1 MNAFKHRIQFFF
13 QYYFLWIVFFFFARI
28 FFLLFHYNDSYQLGF
43 YEVLK
48 TFAYG
53 FRLDAS
59 FTGYLSI
66 LPFFFILMS
75 LFIPKKVI
83 SFLIKFF
90 TYSAIILI
98 NLFMVIDA
106 SLYQSWGIRIDNTLL
121 NYINTPEIMWAT
133 ASKFQII
140 SGTFIW
146 LLFSL
151 SFIQLFKKRINKEI
165 KKLSTGNY
173 LAIPFLFILIAALL
187 LPIRGGLQT
196 IPINQSNVYFSNNMF
211 GNHAA
216 VNFMWNFTHAI
227 SSEVSTKNPYKK
239 FDTSIANQIIN
250 SRQKKLFK
258 SSNDSILKIK
268 KPNVILIIWESLTA
282 KLVGSIG
289 GEADVTANLNRL
301 SKEGI
306 LFTNFYANGDR
317 TDKGLIAILS
327 GYYPQTNKSIIK
339 IPNKNSSLPMLTK
352 SMIAAGYD
360 TSFYYG
366 GDLNFGNMNTY
377 LRNAGVTEF
386 IDGSSFDKKDW
397 NSKWGAHDH
406 VFMEKFAADLNQT
419 QTAPFFKIALT
430 LTSHE
435 PFEFPD
441 TYKFGKDTEEN
452 RFRSSHAYTDK
463 TIGKFIENAKKQA
476 WWDHT
481 LIVIMADH
489 GHRSPKH
496 EGVFNSPKKFKIPML
511 WLGGALQKK
520 NVQINTIASQVDFSY
535 TLLDLLNINNTDFK
549 WSKHIFNSDESQY
562 AHYIFNNGFGTLDK
576 NGVFAYD
583 FVSNKPI
590 LQKGTSFHT
599 LDSLGKAI
607 TQDAYQDFIE
617 R

>member
-48 TFAYG
+48 TFAFG

-59 FTGYLSI
+59 FTGYLSV
-66 LPFFFILMS
+66 LPFVFILMS
-75 LFIPKKVI
+75 LFVPKKLI
-83 SFLIKFF
+83 SILIKFF

-106 SLYQSWGIRIDNTLL
+106 SLYQSWGVRIDNTLL
-121 NYINTPEIMWAT
+121 NYLNTPEIMWAT
-133 ASKFQII
+133 ASAFQII

-146 LLFSL
+146 LLFSGC
-151 SFIQLFKKRINKEI
+151 FIQLFKKRINKEI
-165 KKLSTGNY
+165 KRLTTGNY
-173 LAIPFLFILIAALL
+173 LAIPFLFILIAALI

-227 SSEVSTKNPYKK
+227 S
-239 FDTSIANQIIN
+239 
-250 SRQKKLFK
+250 
-258 SSNDSILKIK
+258 K

-289 GEADVTANLNRL
+289 GEPDVTTNLNRL
-301 SKEGI
+301 SKEGV

-377 LRNAGVTEF
+377 LRNAGVTKF

-406 VFMEKFAADLNQT
+406 VFMEKFAADLSQT
-419 QTAPFFKIALT
+419 QKKPFFKIALT

-441 TYKFGKDTEEN
+441 SYKFGKDTEEN

-463 TIGKFIENAKKQA
+463 TIGKFIESAKKQA
-476 WWDHT
+476 WWDDT

-496 EGVFNSPKKFKIPML
+496 EGVFNAPKKFKIPML
-511 WLGGALQKK
+511 WLGGA
-520 NVQINTIASQVDFSY
+520 TILS
-535 TLLDLLNINNTDFK
+535 L
-549 WSKHIFNSDESQY
+549 
-562 AHYIFNNGFGTLDK
+562 
-576 NGVFAYD
+576 NGVSIFLTTMK
-583 FVSNKPI
+583 VSMRTIYLTMDLERWIKRAFS
-590 LQKGTSFHT
+590 LMT
-599 LDSLGKAI
+599 L
-607 TQDAYQDFIE
+607 
-617 R
+617 